1 MRYLY
6 HIHNMD
12 HMCGMFISQID
23 IKTLTNLVT
32 NSFFLLQRSSFCRD
46 RRTLK

>member
-6 HIHNMD
+6 HI